1 MKQSVSTKIPPLGVR
16 KTSAPKIGKPVIPNQ
31 KVNKINNENDYLL

>member
-1 MKQSVSTKIPPLGVR
+1 MKQSVSTKIPPLGAR
-16 KTSAPKIGKPVIPNQ
+16 KTSAPKIGKPVISNQ